1 MLVHLVAAEQFRS
14 QRRLVAG
21 VIGCR
26 AISTE
31 AGRQVEQ
38 VPETGLAA
46 HLQFYGLLV
55 SLKRSLNETAEK
67 LSLIARYCRLCGYIP
82 PAGLDSLFRLEAIS
96 KPPPYFSPAI
106 RGETET
112 GKGSVDLFPVQR
124 AHAIR
129 VRHGREPGGE

>member
-1 MLVHLVAAEQFRS
+1 MLVHLVAAEQLRS

-31 AGRQVEQ
+31 ASRQVEQ

-55 SLKRSLNETAEK
+55 SLKRSLDETAEK
-67 LSLIARYCRLCGYIP
+67 LSLIARYCRL
-82 PAGLDSLFRLEAIS
+82 
-96 KPPPYFSPAI
+96 
-106 RGETET
+106 RG
-112 GKGSVDLFPVQR
+112 
-124 AHAIR
+124 
-129 VRHGREPGGE
+129 